1 MNVGGN
7 QLDSTFPCMIPLS
20 LRVLVLRRNRFHG
33 GLRCDNRWPNYIN
46 LQIFDIANNNFS
58 GNVDPLS
65 FSDWRQ
71 MMRDTVTKLSY
82 KNLAFA
88 VPISNSSM
96 ADADF
101 SEKVS
106 LIINGAERVLVKIWP
121 DFTSIDLSCNN
132 FQGGIPD
139 SLGELNA
146 LYLLN
151 LSHNSLTGT
160 IPKSLSNL
168 TGLGALDLSVNQL
181 TGKIPKEIAGL
192 TFLQVMNV
200 SHNKLVGEI
209 PIGPQ
214 IQTFPGDCF
223 EGNIG
228 LCGLPLSISCAKTH
242 ASPPNLESDGET
254 EIEWNYVSAAA
265 GYVVGFGSFL
275 WVLIFRQ
282 SFRERLFEKI
292 EDVYEKI
299 INLRKKKKRR
309 DVGRKVL
316 TCSIY
321 MCLILKLYKT
331 FGSGNSSDPVFALDL
346 SC

>member
-1 MNVGGN
+1 
-7 QLDSTFPCMIPLS
+7 
-20 LRVLVLRRNRFHG
+20 
-33 GLRCDNRWPNYIN
+33 
-46 LQIFDIANNNFS
+46 
-58 GNVDPLS
+58 
-65 FSDWRQ
+65 
-71 MMRDTVTKLSY
+71 MMRDTVTTLSY
-82 KNLAFA
+82 SNLAFTLA
-88 VPISNSSM
+88 LTKDYKAE
-96 ADADF
+96 ADYN
-101 SEKVS
+101 EKVS
-106 LIINGAERVLVKIWP
+106 LIIKGAERNLGKIWQ
-121 DFTSIDLSCNN
+121 DFTSIDLCCNN

-139 SLGELNA
+139 SIGELNA

-151 LSHNSLTGT
+151 LSHNSFTGT

-168 TGLGALDLSVNQL
+168 TGLEALDLSVNLL

-228 LCGLPLSISCAKTH
+228 LCGLPLNISCIKPL
-242 ASPPNLESDGET
+242 ASPPSLKSDGTT
-254 EIEWNYVSAAA
+254 EIEWDYVFVAA

-275 WVLIFRQ
+275 WVLVFGR

-299 INLRKKKKRR
+299 VSLRKKKKRR
-309 DVGRKVL
+309 DVGRRVVR
-316 TCSIY
+316 IQ
-321 MCLILKLYKT
+321 
-331 FGSGNSSDPVFALDL
+331 ARRQ
-346 SC
+346 